1 MRVLSVLSKQ
11 NEGSRKSVESKEEE
25 EEKVVKRGDYTV
37 SRALTRPQ
45 PQDILRGIF
54 REDWFELR
62 GDGRISDDRCIRG
75 GLATLKSNPAFRC
88 VVIANFK
95 GHNPNEMKEAN
106 YGMGTPHGY
115 RKAKRLMELAER
127 HNIPVVTLVDTCGAK
142 PDFACERDGQS
153 EAIATNLTLMAG
165 LRVPIVT
172 IICGE
177 GGSGG
182 ALGIA
187 MGNVVGMLSSA
198 YYGVISPEGA
208 ASILG
213 RYKDE
218 KHKAEQYPKDCRELA
233 RAQAVHA
240 DQLKDL
246 GVVDNILQEFEGET
260 YENCP
265 KLLAEISGFVTKSL
279 EKLVK
284 MSPEELVKS
293 RYSKF
298 RSMGSKCFTS
308 YNSDDL
314 RKSRKDQAMV
324 FVNQDSNGRK
334 SRRRGAKIDES
345 SSSLLRFV
353 CDRTLANE
361 RAHFRDLAPSAAEA
375 YVQRPR
381 VYTAS
386 KTNSLSGKR
395 NTDTAKAALDRGG
408 PDELVSW
415 VRRVGVRDFSFYPL
429 FFLLIHSSR
438 DTHRNTNEHN
448 TGTQE
453 FQDTSSCYRH
463 NVSRCTS
470 ILACNSCTYVRY
482 D

>member
-1 MRVLSVLSKQ
+1 M
-11 NEGSRKSVESKEEE
+11 
-25 EEKVVKRGDYTV
+25 
-37 SRALTRPQ
+37 
-45 PQDILRGIF
+45 
-54 REDWFELR
+54 
-62 GDGRISDDRCIRG
+62 
-75 GLATLKSNPAFRC
+75 KSNSAFRC

-213 RYKDE
+213 RYRDE

-260 YENCP
+260 YEKC
-265 KLLAEISGFVTKSL
+265 ETSCRIIGFVTRSL
-279 EKLVK
+279 ERLVK
-284 MSPEELVKS
+284 MVP
-293 RYSKF
+293 R
-298 RSMGSKCFTS
+298 
-308 YNSDDL
+308 
-314 RKSRKDQAMV
+314 
-324 FVNQDSNGRK
+324 
-334 SRRRGAKIDES
+334 
-345 SSSLLRFV
+345 SSLRI
-353 CDRTLANE
+353 DI
-361 RAHFRDLAPSAAEA
+361 PSS
-375 YVQRPR
+375 VPWGR
-381 VYTAS
+381 
-386 KTNSLSGKR
+386 
-395 NTDTAKAALDRGG
+395 
-408 PDELVSW
+408 
-415 VRRVGVRDFSFYPL
+415 
-429 FFLLIHSSR
+429 
-438 DTHRNTNEHN
+438 
-448 TGTQE
+448 
-453 FQDTSSCYRH
+453 
-463 NVSRCTS
+463 NVSQVTTMK
-470 ILACNSCTYVRY
+470 I
-482 D
+482 

>member
-1 MRVLSVLSKQ
+1 VEASEVESAVMRVLAVLCKDD
-11 NEGSRKSVESKEEE
+11 ERKESTTPDDDK
-25 EEKVVKRGDYTV
+25 KRNNNNNTKHERKGDYTV

-45 PQDILRGIF
+45 PQDILKGIF
-54 REDWFELR
+54 RDDWFELR

-75 GLATLKSNPAFRC
+75 GLATLKSDPTFRC

-95 GHNPNEMKEAN
+95 GHNPKEMGEAN

-127 HNIPVVTLVDTCGAK
+127 HGIPVVTLVDTCGAK

-172 IICGE
+172 IVCGE

-187 MGNVVGMLSSA
+187 MGDVVGMMSSA

-218 KHKAEQYPKDCRELA
+218 KHKAEQYPKDCRTLA
-233 RAQAVHA
+233 KAQSVHA

-246 GVVDNILQEFEGET
+246 GVVDTILREFEGET
-260 YENCP
+260 YEKCP
-265 KLLAEISGFVTKSL
+265 KLLEEVSDFVVKSL
-279 EKLVK
+279 RRLVK
-284 MSPEELVKS
+284 MSPAELVKS

-298 RSMGSKCFTS
+298 RSMGNRCFKS
-308 YNSDDL
+308 LEDE
-314 RKSRKDQAMV
+314 KSRAIRV
-324 FVNQDSNGRK
+324 EEARRFVEEGGGKK
-334 SRRRGAKIDES
+334 SRRRVKNEES

-353 CDRTLANE
+353 CDRTLSNE
-361 RAHFRDLAPSAAEA
+361 RAHFRDLAPCAAEA
-375 YVQRPR
+375 YVCD
-381 VYTAS
+381 V
-386 KTNSLSGKR
+386 
-395 NTDTAKAALDRGG
+395 
-408 PDELVSW
+408 
-415 VRRVGVRDFSFYPL
+415 
-429 FFLLIHSSR
+429 
-438 DTHRNTNEHN
+438 
-448 TGTQE
+448 
-453 FQDTSSCYRH
+453 
-463 NVSRCTS
+463 
-470 ILACNSCTYVRY
+470 
-482 D
+482 